1 MNKCTYSFHNFRTIS
16 TFSGDIFNS
25 TITIKEADT
34 DQNDLLV
41 KILNFRKQVKPK
53 NKEKKQQ
60 KEDVLKN
67 LYNLFKG
74 RERVLN
80 AFQSKIF
87 PIKKLKEQTILD
99 HSILEI
105 LTPK

>member
-1 MNKCTYSFHNFRTIS
+1 MNKCTYSFHNFPTIS

-41 KILNFRKQVKPK
+41 EILNFRKQGKPK

-60 KEDVLKN
+60 KE
-67 LYNLFKG
+67 
-74 RERVLN
+74 EVLN

-87 PIKKLKEQTILD
+87 PIKKLKAQTILD
-99 HSILEI
+99 HSNLEI

>member
-41 KILNFRKQVKPK
+41 EILNFRKQVKPK
-53 NKEKKQQ
+53 IKRRNNKKKMFLKTYIIFLKVEK
-60 KEDVLKN
+60 EFLM
-67 LYNLFKG
+67 LFK
-74 RERVLN
+74 
-80 AFQSKIF
+80 AKYFQ
-87 PIKKLKEQTILD
+87 
-99 HSILEI
+99 
-105 LTPK
+105 

>member
-1 MNKCTYSFHNFRTIS
+1 M
-16 TFSGDIFNS
+16 
-25 TITIKEADT
+25 
-34 DQNDLLV
+34 
-41 KILNFRKQVKPK
+41 NFRKQVKPK

-67 LYNLFKG
+67 LCNLFKG

-87 PIKKLKEQTILD
+87 PIKKLKAQTILD
-99 HSILEI
+99 HSNLEI
-105 LTPK
+105 LTPKQILQILPIALVQVKAGNTSENLLNEIKQFIYSLLRA

>member
-41 KILNFRKQVKPK
+41 EILNFRKQVKPK
-53 NKEKKQQ
+53 IKRRNNKKKMF
-60 KEDVLKN
+60 LKT
-67 LYNLFKG
+67 YI
-74 RERVLN
+74 
-80 AFQSKIF
+80 IF
-87 PIKKLKEQTILD
+87 LKVE
-99 HSILEI
+99 
-105 LTPK
+105 